1 MLETVEFLLADGTV
15 VHVSPTERTGGG
27 PVGLGDHLGRARQ
40 SLRQALAPVTAAA
53 SDVIDEFRAHT
64 RRPDEIEV
72 SFGVTLDMQVG
83 AIISTAKASTH
94 LDVRLRWS
102 GQRPADDDLASPGT
116 PGQPG

>member
-1 MLETVEFLLADGTV
+1 MPETVEFLLEDGTV
-15 VHVSPTERTGGG
+15 VHVSQAERTGGG

-53 SDVIDEFRAHT
+53 SDVVDEFRAHT
-64 RRPDEIEV
+64 RCPDEIEV
-72 SFGVTLDMQVG
+72 SFGVALDTQVG

-102 GQRPADDDLASPGT
+102 SRGPADDDSAPPGT
-116 PGQPG
+116 PGQLG